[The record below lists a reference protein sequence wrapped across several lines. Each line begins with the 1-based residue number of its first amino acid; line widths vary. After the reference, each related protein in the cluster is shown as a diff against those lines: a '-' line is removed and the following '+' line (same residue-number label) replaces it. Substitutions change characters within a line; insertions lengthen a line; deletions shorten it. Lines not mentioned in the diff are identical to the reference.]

1 MPRARSPRAAAFL
14 LAAAGL
20 AWGASA
26 AAQTSPAD
34 TAAAQALFDEA
45 KALMKAGHF
54 DQACPKLEES
64 QRLDAGG
71 GTLLVLGLCYE
82 SLGRTGSAWATWND
96 ALSGARS
103 EHRPDREKLA
113 QEHIRALEEKMP
125 RARVVVA
132 SPPRG
137 VEVRRDG
144 ELLGPAQWGTA
155 VPIDPGTHAFDA
167 TAPGKVA
174 WHESLIVAA
183 ERKVYEV
190 NVPELE
196 DASIPPPAPVPAPP
210 APATG
215 ALAPP
220 PPPPVPPLAPSPGPP
235 VPSSNP
241 LRTVAF
247 VSGGVAVA
255 ALGAGAILTGVAA
268 AKWSDAHAACQGTLQ
283 CRDPAAVSEGNTAGH
298 DADAATVLWAVGG
311 VGAAAAVL
319 LFVVS
324 AGHGDS
330 APATSLHVSP
340 LVGGG
345 VGGLVLGGSL

>member
-14 LAAAGL
+14 LVAAGL
-20 AWGASA
+20 ASGAPA
-26 AAQTSPAD
+26 ARAQTSPAD
-34 TAAAQALFDEA
+34 AAAAQALFDEA

-125 RARVVVA
+125 RARVNVPT
-132 SPPRG
+132 PPRG

-167 TAPGKVA
+167 TAPGKVP
-174 WHESLIVAA
+174 WHESLVVAA

-190 NVPELE
+190 NVPELQ
-196 DASIPPPAPVPAPP
+196 DAAIPPPAPAPP
-210 APATG
+210 APAT
-215 ALAPP
+215 AAPAPSPPQPVPPPAPP
-220 PPPPVPPLAPSPGPP
+220 PAPPAS
-235 VPSSNP
+235 SSNP
-241 LRTVAF
+241 LRTAAF
-247 VSGGVAVA
+247 VSGGVAIA
-255 ALGAGAILTGVAA
+255 ARGAGAILTGVAS

-283 CRDPAAVSEGNTAGH
+283 CHDPAAVSEGNTAGH

-340 LVGGG
+340 LFGGG
-345 VGGLVLGGSL
+345 VGGVAVGGSL